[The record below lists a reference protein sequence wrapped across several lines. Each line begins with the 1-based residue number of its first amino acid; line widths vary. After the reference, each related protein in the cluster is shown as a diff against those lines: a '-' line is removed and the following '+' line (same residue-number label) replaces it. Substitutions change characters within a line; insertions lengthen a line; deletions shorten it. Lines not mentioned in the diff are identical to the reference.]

1 MRRADPPRDG
11 VPAHSTAPLEF
22 VQALRGIA
30 ALLVVLWHASI
41 FLGPYGTGLGG
52 KLFGSGGSMGVDLFF
67 LISGFI
73 MVHTTRGSDGSWR
86 DAAVFAIKRATR
98 IWPVWIV
105 AAALFVL
112 CKPEPRAFVLDPAN
126 RSWLLHSLLFV
137 PTPGAP
143 SDVAPIYGFPVLGV
157 GWTLNYEMYFYA
169 VFGASMLFAR
179 WRWHAFF
186 AWIIATLLLLP
197 YAAGHLATDA
207 DWAAMAASGG
217 AHRFGL
223 HYLNLMTNPLVLLF
237 VTGVIIG
244 LVHGSRLAI
253 GAAPVA
259 RGLCLAATAAV
270 VIQYAMQWRVD
281 HGIGQWGLS
290 LAPLL
295 LVYCIA
301 SKRIAIPVPRW
312 LVWLG
317 NISFSLYL
325 LHPLAPAILRW
336 VSAPSRGFAAIILMT
351 GVSVGLAALSY
362 ALIERGLCERL
373 KESLL
378 RGLPARPAA
387 GLAAES

>member
-22 VQALRGIA
+22 VQAFRGIA

-52 KLFGSGGSMGVDLFF
+52 RLFGSGGSMGVDLFF

-86 DAAVFAIKRATR
+86 DAAVFAIKRAAR

-112 CKPEPRAFVLDPAN
+112 CKPEPRAFVLEPAN

-179 WRWHAFF
+179 WRWHAFR
-186 AWIIATLLLLP
+186 LDHR
-197 YAAGHLATDA
+197 HLAS
-207 DWAAMAASGG
+207 AAVRRRTSGNGRGLGRNGCFRWSASIRAALPRPDDQPVG
-217 AHRFGL
+217 AVRDRRDHRLGPWFA
-223 HYLNLMTNPLVLLF
+223 
-237 VTGVIIG
+237 
-244 LVHGSRLAI
+244 SRDRHC
-253 GAAPVA
+253 A
-259 RGLCLAATAAV
+259 RGAGPVPRRDRRRSAAV
-270 VIQYAMQWRVD
+270 RHAMRVD

-301 SKRIAIPVPRW
+301 SKRIAIPVPRS

-336 VSAPSRGFAAIILMT
+336 VPAPSRGFAAIILMT
-351 GVSVGLAALSY
+351 GVSVGLAALSC

-378 RGLPARPAA
+378 RSLPARPVA